1 MINPLYR
8 VERLRREH
16 NRDNFDSGEPS
27 LNEFLKRFAR
37 QNDEKGLGR
46 TYVTV
51 FDENPLEIA
60 GYYTLSSGA
69 VEFEKVLEN
78 LPKYPVPIVH
88 LGRLAVSVSAQGFG
102 IGKLLFFD
110 ALRRTMNVAGEI
122 GVFAVEVYTLNQSA
136 KEFYLKYGFAE
147 LTDDEFHLYLPMKK
161 LRKLFENE

>member
-8 VERLRREH
+8 VERLRSEH
-16 NRDNFDSGEPS
+16 NRDNFDSDEPN
-27 LNEFLKRFAR
+27 LNEFLKRYAR

-46 TYVTV
+46 TYIAVS
-51 FDENPLEIA
+51 DENPLEIA

-69 VEFEKVLEN
+69 VEFEKIVEN
-78 LPKYPVPIVH
+78 LPKYPVPVVH
-88 LGRLAVSVSAQGFG
+88 LGRLAVSVSVQGFG

-110 ALRRTMNVAGEI
+110 ALRRTMKVADEI
-122 GVFAVEVYTLNQSA
+122 GVFAVEVYALNQSA
-136 KEFYLKYGFAE
+136 KRFYLKYGFTE